1 MFKTRTIVAVG
12 VFVVALVAVVISRS
26 HKDPHLRAEGAAGK
40 SPPGAPAKLVV
51 ASVDELQIAAP
62 GKPKVTLKKDGAT
75 WKMTEPAADAADQ
88 PSVEQA
94 LKTLAE
100 LEWKEVIAE
109 SKDSYER
116 LQIRDEDVVRVT
128 PVKAGKPL
136 ATLAIGKSGNVRVGD
151 APQVWSVAKLNRF
164 AFDKDAKMWRKREI
178 VRFEKDQV
186 DQIEATVDGQ
196 QLVVKRVAPPPP
208 AAAPDGGPP
217 AAPPEP
223 EHYTLRA
230 GQAAVGGALDES
242 VPISILGGLG
252 HLDIAEFADDA
263 TPESAGLTAPRAHL
277 EIVLQGGTRKA
288 IDVGKEDGEYAFARV
303 DGRIFKLRKSAAD
316 SLVRPPLQ
324 WRDKQLVKLDA
335 KEVTRIDIV
344 KGSEHVLLER
354 AGDAW
359 KASEPKDLAE
369 FDPGRAQNEAGAF
382 ANLRATQI
390 STLGAKDAKT
400 GLAKPTGVVKVWTK
414 GAAPATTITVGALDG
429 KAYYLQASGR
439 PEVFTM
445 PDVSVNRWL
454 KTPADFKKVAGGD
467 GPPPGMGMNGL
478 PPGMK
483 MMPAGH

>member
-26 HKDPHLRAEGAAGK
+26 KKDPHLRSATAAGQ
-40 SPPGAPAKLVV
+40 SPAGAPAKLVT
-51 ASVDELQIAAP
+51 ADVDELQIASP
-62 GKPKVTLKKDGAT
+62 GKPKVTLKKDGTT

-100 LEWKEVIAE
+100 VEWKDVIAE

-116 LQIRDEDVVRVT
+116 LQIRDEDVILVT
-128 PVKAGKPL
+128 PMKKGVPL
-136 ATLAIGKSGNVRVGD
+136 ETLAIGKSGHVRVGD
-151 APQVWSVAKLNRF
+151 APQVWSVGKMNRF
-164 AFDKDAKMWRKREI
+164 AFEKDAKMWRNREI

-186 DQIEATVDGQ
+186 DSIEATVDGQ
-196 QLVVKRVAPPPP
+196 KLVVKRIAPPPP

-217 AAPPEP
+217 AAPAEP
-223 EHYTLRA
+223 EHYTLVD

-242 VPISILGGLG
+242 VPVSILGSLG

-277 EIVLQGGTRKA
+277 EVVLQGGTKKA
-288 IDVGKEDGEYAFARV
+288 IDIGKEDGEYAFARV
-303 DGRIFKLRKSAAD
+303 DGRIFKLRKSTAD
-316 SLVRPPLQ
+316 GLVRPPLQ
-324 WRDKQLVKLDA
+324 WRDKQLVKLNPA
-335 KEVTRIDIV
+335 EVTKLDIL
-344 KGSEHVLLER
+344 KGTDHTVLEKS
-354 AGDAW
+354 GDAW
-359 KASEPKDLAE
+359 KASEPKDLAD
-369 FDPGRAQNEAGAF
+369 FDPSRAQSEASAF
-382 ANLRATQI
+382 ANLRGAQI
-390 STLGAKDAKT
+390 SALGAKDAKT

-414 GAAPATTITVGALDG
+414 GGAPTAIVTVGALDG
-429 KAYYLQASGR
+429 KAYYVQASGR
-439 PEVFTM
+439 PEVFTV
-445 PDVSVNRWL
+445 PDAAVNRWL
-454 KTPADFKKVAGGD
+454 KTPADFKKPAGGD